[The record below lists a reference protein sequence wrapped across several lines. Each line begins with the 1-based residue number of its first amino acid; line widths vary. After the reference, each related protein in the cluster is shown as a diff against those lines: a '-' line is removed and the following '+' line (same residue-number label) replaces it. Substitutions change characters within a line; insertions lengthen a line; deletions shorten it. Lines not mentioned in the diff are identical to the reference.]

1 MRALRLA
8 TFDTAVISRVVAA
21 GGDAFTD
28 LFSLRTPVAFCLGC
42 AVVLLACLAVG
53 GIAGPGG
60 A

>member
-8 TFDTAVISRVVAA
+8 TFDTAVISRGV
-21 GGDAFTD
+21 AFTD